1 MSEDRY
7 SMDFSKDES
16 FEKNIKDFRD
26 SAQSFMNSMVQ
37 LNKSQKDQI
46 EDLKRQLKDSQ
57 EELIDYKRELNIL
70 KNQPNSFDI
79 MKTVLPILSDIV
91 EETLLICEGDKDTDA
106 QKLEDI
112 KATLFSS
119 CSRMTRS
126 LDKKGISIKMHRPG
140 DDYDRIALRE
150 TFTKSTSNKELDG
163 KIAVS
168 RFGFA
173 IPSIER
179 SIDETVI
186 LYKYDG
192 KDSENK
198 IDVPDEACVTEGE
211 TKATPIEN
219 ATDSATEQALDM
231 APINAE
237 PKEEPIEILT
247 YEEIGF
253 GACSEKCCN
262 GNELTIPI
270 GKCGDQ
276 IYNLRFSCIADN
288 QGYIVLGRTRSGKT
302 SMLEAA
308 IINGSMKYS
317 HKDLK
322 FWLADFKNNEN
333 FCKYVNSGIPHIR
346 GIYGEI
352 NGLTA
357 ALNELKREISRRY
370 ELFSSEGQRA
380 KGRDFINIAEYNEYL
395 DKNSKA
401 HERLNRIVFLM
412 DEAQG
417 MFKDCDGSV
426 NREKIAN
433 LISNLSRIGASV
445 GVYFLILAQDF
456 SESDTC
462 LLRDELVSKMGGKI
476 TFGLSRGALNQS
488 GFGINFTNIYQN
500 IDSLKC
506 GEAYAVYSKAEAP
519 KKIKTAFCPQEK
531 FDGYCKMILKKN
543 VHLSN
548 CEEASAEEKPTK
560 KDRYVVFNAD
570 VTVKQ
575 RGFTPSYTTLIKR
588 GVEYPISET
597 PNALR
602 LPKNNA
608 FSLEGAVN
616 LSSMDIRNNELLWCI
631 TDRGQHN
638 SDELYLEM
646 ASQLED
652 GYLVNQK
659 IDKSFIRI
667 ITKEK

>member
-1 MSEDRY
+1 MPEDRY
-7 SMDFSKDES
+7 STDFSKDES
-16 FEKNIKDFRD
+16 FEKDIKDFRD

-46 EDLKRQLKDSQ
+46 EYLKRQLKDSQ

-70 KNQPNSFDI
+70 KNQPNSFEI
-79 MKTVLPILSDIV
+79 MRTVLPILSDIV

-112 KATLFSS
+112 KATVFSS
-119 CSRMTRS
+119 CSRMVRS
-126 LDKKGISIKMHRPG
+126 LDKKGINVKMHRPG

-150 TFTKSTSNKELDG
+150 SFTKSTSNKELDG
-163 KIAVS
+163 KIAIS
-168 RFGFA
+168 RFGFV

-179 SIDETVI
+179 SMDETVI
-186 LYKYDG
+186 LYKYEG

-198 IDVPDEACVTEGE
+198 IDVPEEACVTDAE
-211 TKATPIEN
+211 TKTTPIEN
-219 ATDSATEQALDM
+219 ATDSATEEALDM
-231 APINAE
+231 APINDE
-237 PKEEPIEILT
+237 PKEESIEILT

-253 GACSEKCCN
+253 GACSEKCN
-262 GNELTIPI
+262 GNDLTVPI

-276 IYNLRFSCIADN
+276 IYNLRFSCVADN

-308 IINGSMKYS
+308 IMNGSMKYS

-322 FWLADFKNNEN
+322 FWLADFKNNEI

-426 NREKIAN
+426 NKEEIAN
-433 LISNLSRIGASV
+433 LISSLSRIGASV
-445 GVYFLILAQDF
+445 GVYFLILTQDF

-462 LLRDELVSKMGGKI
+462 ILRDELVSKMDGKI
-476 TFGLSRGALNQS
+476 TFGLSRGALNVS
-488 GFGINFTNIYQN
+488 GFGSNFTNIYQN
-500 IDSLKC
+500 IDSLKR
-506 GEAYAVYSKAEAP
+506 GEAYAVNSKAEAP

-531 FDGYCKMILKKN
+531 FDGYCKMILEKSA
-543 VHLSN
+543 HPSN
-548 CEEASAEEKPTK
+548 LEEASAEEKSVK
-560 KDRYVVFNAD
+560 KDRYVVFNTD

-588 GVEYPISET
+588 GVEYPISEN

-616 LSSMDIRNNELLWCI
+616 SSSIDIRDNELLWCI